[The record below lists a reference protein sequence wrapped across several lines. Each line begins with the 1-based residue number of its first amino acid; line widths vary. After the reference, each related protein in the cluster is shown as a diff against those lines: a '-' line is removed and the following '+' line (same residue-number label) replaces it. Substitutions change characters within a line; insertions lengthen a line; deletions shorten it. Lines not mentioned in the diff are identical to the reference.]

1 MEECG
6 SFLYWLEALFLRGK
20 EEEEEEHS
28 GFCEQEFYSLF
39 PIHVCERE
47 WTFM

>member
-1 MEECG
+1 MEAFFIGLRLC
-6 SFLYWLEALFLRGK
+6 FLRGK

-39 PIHVCERE
+39 PIHVCEGK